1 LDIKSEDW
9 QVSFDSL
16 TKLRRIL
23 QFHPDTVSV
32 AIGKSLVGDI
42 MKHVESLRS
51 SLSKNAVITINE
63 LSNVLKRNLD
73 AELDTI
79 FNKLVRKT
87 LDANSFIS

>member
-1 LDIKSEDW
+1 
-9 QVSFDSL
+9 
-16 TKLRRIL
+16 
-23 QFHPDTVSV
+23 
-32 AIGKSLVGDI
+32 

-87 LDANSFIS
+87 LDTNSFISE